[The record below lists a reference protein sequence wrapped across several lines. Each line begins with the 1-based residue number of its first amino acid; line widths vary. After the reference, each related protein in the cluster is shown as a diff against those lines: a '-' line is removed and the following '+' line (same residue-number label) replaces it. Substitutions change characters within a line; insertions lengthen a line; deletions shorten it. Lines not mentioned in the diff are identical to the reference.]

1 VKCKFA
7 WSHLD
12 FKSGG
17 YAPCFRFKR
26 HNFKDSRFDK
36 LPSEVINNSDFVKVR
51 EQLANDEW
59 PDGCIDCK
67 IQEESGILSYRE
79 RSLELEE
86 EDDDWDNTTDVIIT
100 DLQFKLSRA
109 CNYNCR
115 HCDSSSNST
124 FEKLGRK
131 FPEIENELKVKLGF
145 NHISM
150 PKNKI
155 EVPTPAI
162 MDDLFENILPNI
174 RTIEFSGG
182 EPFYVVEMYKT
193 LERMISDPNI
203 DTSRISLKYNTN
215 MSIIEYKGYK
225 IEDLWKEFENIHVTC
240 SMDGTG
246 DLFNYFR
253 EGGDYQT
260 VLSNMKHIAPW
271 VDTFLLVC
279 TTSAYHA
286 LYMNDIYNDLLEI
299 KEDLLK
305 ITKPKSCVKMR
316 TTFVHWPQVLDI
328 VNLDDKIKNKIRKN
342 TVKNEFTEEFLK
354 RLDGKRTSDKSF
366 KDLVKL
372 QDKLYNRTP
381 ADLPDLWEY
390 VYET

>member
-1 VKCKFA
+1 
-7 WSHLD
+7 
-12 FKSGG
+12 
-17 YAPCFRFKR
+17 
-26 HNFKDSRFDK
+26 
-36 LPSEVINNSDFVKVR
+36 
-51 EQLANDEW
+51 
-59 PDGCIDCK
+59 
-67 IQEESGILSYRE
+67 
-79 RSLELEE
+79 
-86 EDDDWDNTTDVIIT
+86 
-100 DLQFKLSRA
+100 
-109 CNYNCR
+109 
-115 HCDSSSNST
+115 
-124 FEKLGRK
+124 
-131 FPEIENELKVKLGF
+131 
-145 NHISM
+145 
-150 PKNKI
+150 
-155 EVPTPAI
+155 
-162 MDDLFENILPNI
+162 
-174 RTIEFSGG
+174 
-182 EPFYVVEMYKT
+182 
-193 LERMISDPNI
+193 
-203 DTSRISLKYNTN
+203 
-215 MSIIEYKGYK
+215 
-225 IEDLWKEFENIHVTC
+225 
-240 SMDGTG
+240 
-246 DLFNYFR
+246 
-253 EGGDYQT
+253 
-260 VLSNMKHIAPW
+260 MKHIAPW